1 MLRRCG
7 PPRLFS
13 QNSLLPRSYWRA
25 VAAGTCGRVGAALRR
40 DAWRATAQLKDG
52 GAIYSYVSCTPARF
66 NLKRMSLPVA
76 TATAAVLLVVA
87 AAMISS
93 VHAQA
98 DDLVVRWSIEGQP
111 HPRTESGAVGGE
123 GGDNGDVT
131 VVVERHADDD
141 DAAAGADGGPTYDDP
156 LAASLPGLEREFRYD
171 RFVTGNQYSVGD
183 YRISIF
189 SEEGQLLNQ
198 IIIDQQEL
206 QAESF
211 RHKIKYYDRFS
222 DGYVEIAEALL
233 DPISKQMYLIAG
245 SAYDYPVNSNLEI
258 FVLERGYSLD
268 NLQAIPNDIF
278 SPMEFTFGRELLG
291 ESALMGAGAGDLRA
305 YSPNHMVFDE
315 SQLESRMIESLSE
328 QASGIIGQVLLAP
341 DKPEPEPELY
351 SLSSPE
357 PLPPDTDELQQPAV
371 PIIGDLFDDR
381 PRPGFED
388 AGRVRVGLENLDA
401 KTPAFPAQD
410 RDGNVQLAIILAA
423 SAAAGLAAAAGY
435 AAWRMLQK
443 RHAEPEESLLVA
455 AGEVEPETSYNYRGL
470 TGRMLSHARDL
481 YDAGRHKEAHEA
493 LGHAIRLF
501 YAHRTGL
508 QGRPTNEELLARMR
522 QKLGSSSVE
531 YETVRRWLVACGS
544 VEYARHRPDSRRFA
558 DVVDE
563 FSGVLAGSAED

>member
-1 MLRRCG
+1 M
-7 PPRLFS
+7 
-13 QNSLLPRSYWRA
+13 
-25 VAAGTCGRVGAALRR
+25 AAGACGRSGAALRR

-52 GAIYSYVSCTPARF
+52 DMVYSYVSCTPAWF
-66 NLKRMSLPVA
+66 NLKRMRLPVA
-76 TATAAVLLVVA
+76 TATATVLLVVA
-87 AAMISS
+87 AAMISV

-98 DDLVVRWSIEGQP
+98 DDLVVRWSVEGQP
-111 HPRTESGAVGGE
+111 HPQTESGAVGGE
-123 GGDNGDVT
+123 GGDSGDVT
-131 VVVERHADDD
+131 VVVERYASDD
-141 DAAAGADGGPTYDDP
+141 DAAAGADGGPVYDDSR
-156 LAASLPGLEREFRYD
+156 AASLPGLEREFRYD

-245 SAYDYPVNSNLEI
+245 SAYDYPVNSNLEV

-291 ESALMGAGAGDLRA
+291 ESALTGEGAGDLRA

-315 SQLESRMIESLSE
+315 PQLESRMIESLSE
-328 QASGIIGQVLLAP
+328 QASGIIGQILLAP

-357 PLPPDTDELQQPAV
+357 PLLPDTDESQQSAV
-371 PIIGDLFDDR
+371 PIISDLFGDR
-381 PRPGFED
+381 PRPSFED
-388 AGRVRVGLENLDA
+388 AGRVRAGLENLDA
-401 KTPAFPAQD
+401 KTPAFPAQE

-423 SAAAGLAAAAGY
+423 SAAAGLAAAGY
-435 AAWRMLQK
+435 AAWRMRQK
-443 RHAEPEESLLVA
+443 RHAEPEEPLLVA
-455 AGEVEPETSYNYRGL
+455 AGEAEPETSYDYRGL
-470 TGRMLSHARDL
+470 AGRMLSYARDL
-481 YDAGRHKEAHEA
+481 YDAGRRKEAHEA

-531 YETVRRWLVACGS
+531 YETVRKWLVACGS
-544 VEYARHRPDSRRFA
+544 VEYARYRPDSKRFA

>member
-1 MLRRCG
+1 M
-7 PPRLFS
+7 
-13 QNSLLPRSYWRA
+13 
-25 VAAGTCGRVGAALRR
+25 AAGACGRRGAALRR

-52 GAIYSYVSCTPARF
+52 GAVYSYVFYTPARF
-66 NLKRMSLPVA
+66 NLKRMRLPVA
-76 TATAAVLLVVA
+76 TATVAVLLVVA
-87 AAMISS
+87 TTMIP
-93 VHAQA
+93 VAHAQA

-111 HPRTESGAVGGE
+111 HPRTESGAVGGK

-131 VVVERHADDD
+131 VVVERHAGDDD
-141 DAAAGADGGPTYDDP
+141 SAAGADGGPVRDDP
-156 LAASLPGLEREFRYD
+156 RAASLSGLEREFRYD

-291 ESALMGAGAGDLRA
+291 ESALTGDGAGDLRA

-315 SQLESRMIESLSE
+315 PQLESRMVESLSE

-357 PLPPDTDELQQPAV
+357 PFLPDTDEPQQPAV
-371 PIIGDLFDDR
+371 PIISDLFGDR

-388 AGRVRVGLENLDA
+388 AGRVRAGLENLDA
-401 KTPAFPAQD
+401 KTTAFPAQD

-423 SAAAGLAAAAGY
+423 AAGLAAAGY
-435 AAWRMLQK
+435 AAWRMRQK
-443 RHAEPEESLLVA
+443 RRAALEEPLLVA
-455 AGEVEPETSYNYRGL
+455 AGEAEPETSYDYRGM

-481 YDAGRHKEAHEA
+481 YDAGRRKEAHEA

-531 YETVRRWLVACGS
+531 YEAVRRWLVACGS
-544 VEYARHRPDSRRFA
+544 VEYARYRPNSRRFA